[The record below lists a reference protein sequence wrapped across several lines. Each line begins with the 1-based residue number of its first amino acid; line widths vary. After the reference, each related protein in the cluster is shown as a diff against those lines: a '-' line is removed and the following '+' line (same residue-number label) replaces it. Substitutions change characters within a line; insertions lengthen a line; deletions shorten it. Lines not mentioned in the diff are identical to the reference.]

1 MPPGHH
7 AEGSRYSAR
16 VIDTHCHLTFPELH
30 DRLDDV
36 LAAAR
41 DAGVD
46 RMISIG
52 TNPASSRH
60 AAELADA
67 HEHVFA
73 TAGVHPH
80 EAAKHHDRNAL
91 LDPLRQT
98 LQRPGV
104 VALGEMG
111 LDTHYPDP
119 PIEDQRRVFGWQ
131 LEFAAEH
138 TDLPI
143 VIHNRK
149 ATDDTLAMLRD
160 TALPGERFVFH
171 CFTGTPAEVD
181 AILDFGAYVGFT
193 GVVTFK
199 SAADVATASDR
210 VPLER
215 MLIETDAPFLTPEPH
230 RKVRPNEPRYVRHVA
245 EFLAA
250 RRGMPIEDFTAAVDA
265 NAEPFFALPRR
276 AASSRRM
283 RAE

>member
-1 MPPGHH
+1 MSPRHH

-16 VIDTHCHLTFPELH
+16 VIDTHCHLTFPELN

-41 DAGVD
+41 DAAVD

-52 TNPASSRH
+52 TTPTSSHH
-60 AAELADA
+60 AAELAA
-67 HEHVFA
+67 TYSRVFA

-91 LDPLRQT
+91 LDPIRQT
-98 LQRPGV
+98 LHRPGV

-119 PIEDQRRVFGWQ
+119 PIEDQRRVFQWQ
-131 LEFAAEH
+131 LELAAEH
-138 TDLPI
+138 PALPV

-149 ATDDTLAMLRD
+149 ATDNTLTMLRD
-160 TALPGERFVFH
+160 TGLPGERFVFH
-171 CFTGTPAEVD
+171 CFTGTPAEID
-181 AILDFGAYVGFT
+181 AILDFGACVGFT
-193 GVVTFK
+193 GIVTFK
-199 SAADVATASDR
+199 SAGDVAEASDR

-215 MLIETDAPFLTPEPH
+215 LFIETDAPFLTPEPH
-230 RKVRPNEPRYVRHVA
+230 RKVRPNEPRYVPHVA

-250 RRGMPIEDFTAAVDA
+250 RRGMPIADFTAAVDA
-265 NAEPFFALPRR
+265 NAERFFALP
-276 AASSRRM
+276 ATTP
-283 RAE
+283 